1 MKLIVWRS
9 YNDGMGKIL
18 EKLNM
23 HQDEKRKAS
32 LEITVIPRKTNKNK
46 IKRKLKIAYSVLYSL
61 LNRKLFFGITEGAN
75 NPLIS
80 QLLEKRLI
88 FLNHGW
94 GTKKSPGNY
103 ELRDPRMINSFR
115 QLKKSVKYIICNSY
129 FDSTYFLND
138 KLLNDIPAPVFLP
151 LGHPRNDILVEKK
164 NDHIYIK
171 DLKRKYKIPENKR
184 IFLFAPTHR
193 EWHLMGSKY
202 DLQLIDR
209 YFKEFAQL
217 DKLLGSKN
225 YLLIFKPHYYINFS
239 LFKNAFKNILVVPQ
253 STAVDTQELLL
264 ISDVLIT
271 DYSSIFV
278 DYLLLERPVIFY
290 PFDIE
295 YYEQIRG
302 LVIDYNNP
310 LHTPGPKI
318 NSLKDLIDL
327 TEKDFKGYDLK
338 KSRDFFHNYSDGK
351 SAERIADFL
360 LRLELVE
367 KGEEKSV

>member
-1 MKLIVWRS
+1 MKLIFWRY
-9 YNDGMGKIL
+9 YNDGIEKIL
-18 EKLNM
+18 EKLDIAKNDIKGK
-23 HQDEKRKAS
+23 HN
-32 LEITVIPRKTNKNK
+32 LGITVIPMKTNKNK
-46 IKRKLKIAYSVLYSL
+46 IKRKLKIAYSILYSL
-61 LNRKLFFGITEGAN
+61 LNRKLFYEISATGLDPI
-75 NPLIS
+75 IS
-80 QLLEKRLI
+80 QFLEKRLI
-88 FLNHGW
+88 LLNHGW
-94 GTKKSPGNY
+94 GTKKTPGNY
-103 ELRDPRMINSFR
+103 QLIIPKSFNFYR
-115 QLKKSVKYIICNSY
+115 QLKKSVKYVICNSY

-138 KLLNDIPAPVFLP
+138 KLLNDIPSPVFLP

-164 NDHIYIK
+164 NDDIYIN
-171 DLKRKYKIPENKR
+171 DLKRKYKIPKNKK

-193 EWHLMGSKY
+193 EYYLMGSKY
-202 DLQLIDR
+202 DLQLIDK
-209 YFKEFAQL
+209 YFEEFAQL
-217 DKLLGSKN
+217 DKLLGFKN
-225 YLLIFKPHYYINFS
+225 CLLIFKPHYFINYS
-239 LFKNAFKNILVVPQ
+239 LFEGTFKNILVVPQ
-253 STAVDTQELLL
+253 SIAVDTQELLL
-264 ISDVLIT
+264 ISDALIT

-310 LHTPGPKI
+310 IHTPGPKI

-360 LRLELVE
+360 LGLDN
-367 KGEEKSV
+367 